1 MRSEIA
7 LHPAINTMMMR
18 VYTGTNIF
26 PEDKTVRNGNVM
38 ITKRLENYDVES
50 YGKMVL
56 KNVKFIPGL

>member
-1 MRSEIA
+1 
-7 LHPAINTMMMR
+7 MMMR